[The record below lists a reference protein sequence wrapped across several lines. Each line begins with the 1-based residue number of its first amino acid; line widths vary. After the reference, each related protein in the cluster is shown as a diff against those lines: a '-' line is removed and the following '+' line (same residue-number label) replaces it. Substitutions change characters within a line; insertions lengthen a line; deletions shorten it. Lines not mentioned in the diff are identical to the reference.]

1 MGAVHPLDPTPEQ
14 MRAMGEAALEY
25 VIGFI
30 SGLDDAPAVNAERSV
45 EVARGLRA
53 SPPEAGGDFGD
64 SLAQFAAAA
73 ANGFEPAG
81 PGYLAFVPGGGLFSS
96 SIADFLAKGVNRFPN
111 LWETAPGIV
120 QIEMNVIRWICDLFA
135 YPNEARGILTT
146 GGSVANL
153 SAIVTARRDRLGDD
167 FLDGTYYVSE
177 QAHASV
183 AKAATIAGFSQKN
196 LRRIAVDAELRMRV
210 DALREQIRADRA
222 TGLRP
227 FLVVT
232 NAGSTNTGAIDPMDE
247 IADVAADEGL
257 WMHADAAYGGFFV
270 LTERGR
276 DRLSGI
282 ERSDSVTLDPHK
294 GLFLPYGVGSLV
306 VRDGGALRA
315 AHYAGA
321 DYLRDVASEGELP
334 NLSEYSIELSRDFR
348 GLRVWL
354 PLQLHGVAAFRDL
367 LDEKLDLAAYL
378 NDALRADP
386 AIDVPWQ
393 PQLTVVPFRLRGGD
407 DDDNRRFLE
416 RINAS
421 KRVFC
426 SSTLL
431 DGRVTIRACIL
442 NHRTHR
448 DRIDEAIEI
457 IGKAAA
463 EA

>member
-1 MGAVHPLDPTPEQ
+1 
-14 MRAMGEAALEY
+14 
-25 VIGFI
+25 
-30 SGLDDAPAVNAERSV
+30 
-45 EVARGLRA
+45 
-53 SPPEAGGDFGD
+53 
-64 SLAQFAAAA
+64 
-73 ANGFEPAG
+73 
-81 PGYLAFVPGGGLFSS
+81 
-96 SIADFLAKGVNRFPN
+96 
-111 LWETAPGIV
+111 
-120 QIEMNVIRWICDLFA
+120 
-135 YPNEARGILTT
+135 
-146 GGSVANL
+146 
-153 SAIVTARRDRLGDD
+153 
-167 FLDGTYYVSE
+167 
-177 QAHASV
+177 
-183 AKAATIAGFSQKN
+183 
-196 LRRIAVDAELRMRV
+196 
-210 DALREQIRADRA
+210 
-222 TGLRP
+222 
-227 FLVVT
+227 
-232 NAGSTNTGAIDPMDE
+232 
-247 IADVAADEGL
+247 VAADEGL

-276 DRLSGI
+276 NRLRGI

-386 AIDVPWQ
+386 AIDVPWE
-393 PQLTVVPFRLRGGD
+393 PQLTVVPFRIRGGD

-448 DRIDEAIEI
+448 DRIEEAIEI

>member
-1 MGAVHPLDPTPEQ
+1 
-14 MRAMGEAALEY
+14 MGEAALEY
-25 VIGFI
+25 VIRFI

-45 EVARGLRA
+45 EVARALRA
-53 SPPEAGGDFGD
+53 SPSETGGDFGAA
-64 SLAQFAAAA
+64 LKQFAAAA

-81 PGYLAFVPGGGLFSS
+81 PGYLAFVPGGGVFSS
-96 SIADFLAKGVNRFPN
+96 SLADFLAKSVNRFPN
-111 LWETAPGIV
+111 LGATAPGIV
-120 QIEMNVIRWICDLFA
+120 QIEMNVIRWICDLFG
-135 YPNEARGILTT
+135 YPPEARGILTT
-146 GGSVANL
+146 GGSTANL
-153 SAIVTARRDRLGDD
+153 SAIVTARRARLGDD
-167 FLDGTYYVSE
+167 FLDGTYYLGE

-183 AKAATIAGFSQKN
+183 AKAATIAGFSPRN
-196 LRRIAVDAELRMRV
+196 LRQIPVDAELRMRV

-222 TGLRP
+222 AGLRP
-227 FLVVT
+227 FLVVP

-247 IADVAADEGL
+247 IADVAAEEGL

-276 DRLSGI
+276 HRLRGI
-282 ERSDSVTLDPHK
+282 DRSDSVTLDPHK

-306 VRDGGALRA
+306 VRDGATLRA
-315 AHYAGA
+315 AHYSGA
-321 DYLRDVASEGELP
+321 DYLQDVATEGELP

-354 PLQLHGVAAFRDL
+354 PLQLHGVATFRDL
-367 LDEKLDLAAYL
+367 LDEKLDLAEYL
-378 NDALRADP
+378 HEALVADP
-386 AIDVPWQ
+386 TIEVPWR
-393 PQLTVVPFRLRGGD
+393 PQLTVVAFRLHEGD
-407 DDDNRRFLE
+407 ENANRRFLE

-421 KRVFC
+421 RRVFC

-431 DGRVTIRACIL
+431 DGRFTIRACIL

-448 DRIDEAIEI
+448 DRVDEAIEI

>member
-14 MRAMGEAALEY
+14 MRAMGEAALDY

-53 SPPEAGGDFGD
+53 SPPETGGDFGD

-135 YPNEARGILTT
+135 YPKEARGILTT

-222 TGLRP
+222 AGSRP

-232 NAGSTNTGAIDPMDE
+232 NAGSTNTGAVDPMDE

-270 LTERGR
+270 LTDRGR
-276 DRLSGI
+276 HRLSGI

-321 DYLRDVASEGELP
+321 DYLQDVASEGELP

-386 AIDVPWQ
+386 AIEVPWE
-393 PQLTVVPFRLRGGD
+393 PQLTVVPFRIRGGD

>member
-1 MGAVHPLDPTPEQ
+1 
-14 MRAMGEAALEY
+14 
-25 VIGFI
+25 
-30 SGLDDAPAVNAERSV
+30 
-45 EVARGLRA
+45 
-53 SPPEAGGDFGD
+53 
-64 SLAQFAAAA
+64 
-73 ANGFEPAG
+73 
-81 PGYLAFVPGGGLFSS
+81 
-96 SIADFLAKGVNRFPN
+96 VNRFPN

-120 QIEMNVIRWICDLFA
+120 QIEMNVIRWICDLFG
-135 YPNEARGILTT
+135 YPMEARGILTT

-167 FLDGTYYVSE
+167 FLDGTYYISE

-183 AKAATIAGFSQKN
+183 AKSATIAGFSQRN

-210 DALREQIRADRA
+210 DALRDQIRADRA
-222 TGLRP
+222 AGLRP

-247 IADVAADEGL
+247 IADVAAGEGL

-276 DRLSGI
+276 QRLSGI

-306 VRDGGALRA
+306 VRDGAALRA

-354 PLQLHGVAAFRDL
+354 PLQLHGVATFREL

-386 AIDVPWQ
+386 AIEVPWE
-393 PQLTVVPFRLRGGD
+393 PQLTVVPFRLRDGD

>member
-1 MGAVHPLDPTPEQ
+1 MGAVHPLDPTPEE

-30 SGLDDAPAVNAERSV
+30 SGLDDAPAVNAERSL

-53 SPPEAGGDFGD
+53 SPPETGGDFGAA
-64 SLAQFAAAA
+64 LAQFAAAA
-73 ANGFEPAG
+73 ENGFEPAG
-81 PGYLAFVPGGGLFSS
+81 PGYLAFVPGGGVFSS
-96 SIADFLAKGVNRFPN
+96 SLGDFLAKGVNRFPN

-135 YPNEARGILTT
+135 YPPDARGILTT
-146 GGSVANL
+146 GGSTANL
-153 SAIVTARRDRLGDD
+153 SAIVTARRARLGDD

-183 AKAATIAGFSQKN
+183 AKAATIAGFSQRN
-196 LRRIAVDAELRMRV
+196 LRRIPVDAELRMRV

-222 TGLRP
+222 AGLRP

-276 DRLSGI
+276 HRLSGI
-282 ERSDSVTLDPHK
+282 DRSDSVTLDPHK

-306 VRDGGALRA
+306 VRDGASLRA

-321 DYLRDVASEGELP
+321 DYLRDVAAEGELP

-354 PLQLHGVAAFRDL
+354 PLQLHGVATFRDL
-367 LDEKLDLAAYL
+367 LDEKLDLAEYL
-378 NDALRADP
+378 NEALVADP
-386 AIDVPWQ
+386 AIEVPWR

-448 DRIDEAIEI
+448 ARIDEAIEI